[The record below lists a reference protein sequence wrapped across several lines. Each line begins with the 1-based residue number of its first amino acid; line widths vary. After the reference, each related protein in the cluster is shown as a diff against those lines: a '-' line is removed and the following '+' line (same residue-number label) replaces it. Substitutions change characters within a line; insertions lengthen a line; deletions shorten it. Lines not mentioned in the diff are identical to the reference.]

1 MTGAATVARARAS
14 VDRDAGG
21 RESLDRLTSLR
32 ALAALAVFA
41 FHVGQYNVW
50 SPAKLAGFGYAGV
63 AFFFTLSGFVLVWS
77 ARPEDSAGRFFRRR
91 FARIYPSY
99 LAVLLIACVVP
110 HVAVYRGTDA
120 GILSVTLTQA
130 WVPLDKFVFGL
141 NGVSW
146 SLSCEAAFY
155 AAFPLLLVWMTR
167 LGRRRL
173 VGLALGAYV
182 VGAIVVV
189 AATCYS
195 PGGAT
200 LAFVNPLIRLPE
212 FMLGMAAGLAFAQG
226 WRPNIDVRLPAA
238 ILALLYLAGGLLHL
252 PKPMMDPVLAPV
264 FVAVLVASAGSDVAG
279 TRSWLTRPG
288 LVYAG
293 EVSFCFYLV
302 HELVIINAAPYISG
316 PVAVVVDLVAAA
328 ILAAG
333 VHHLVELPCQRWLRP
348 GGRLEARARLI
359 RSGRRGPAAVQPS
372 QL

>member
-1 MTGAATVARARAS
+1 VASARQA
-14 VDRDAGG
+14 VDRHPG
-21 RESLDRLTSLR
+21 RRGSLDRLTSLR

-50 SPAKLAGFGYAGV
+50 YPAKLAGFGYAGV

-77 ARPEDSAGRFFRRR
+77 ARPDDNAGRFFQRR

-99 LAVLLIACVVP
+99 LAVLLVACVVP
-110 HVAVYRGTDA
+110 HVAVYRGADA

-130 WVPLDKFVFGL
+130 WVPLDKFALGL

-155 AAFPLLLVWMTR
+155 AVFPLLLAWMVG

-173 VGLALGAYV
+173 VGSMLGAYV
-182 VGAIVVV
+182 IGAVVVV
-189 AATCYS
+189 AATVYG

-200 LAFVNPLIRLPE
+200 LALVNPLIRLPE
-212 FMLGMAAGLAFAQG
+212 FMLGMAAGLAFAEG
-226 WRPNIDVRLPAA
+226 WRPRIDVRLPVA
-238 ILALLYLAGGLLHL
+238 ILVLLYLAGGLLHL

-264 FVAVLVASAGSDVAG
+264 FVAIVVASAASDAAG
-279 TRSWLTRPG
+279 TRSLLTSRA

-302 HELVIINAAPYISG
+302 HELVIINVAPYLSG
-316 PVAVVVDLVAAA
+316 PAAVAVDFVAAA
-328 ILAAG
+328 ILAAV

-348 GGRLEARARLI
+348 GGGLEERARMIRSTRPQLAHAGNSGEAR
-359 RSGRRGPAAVQPS
+359 G
-372 QL
+372 

>member
-1 MTGAATVARARAS
+1 MASARVS
-14 VDRDAGG
+14 VGGHAG
-21 RESLDRLTSLR
+21 RRISLDRLTSLR

-41 FHVGQYNVW
+41 YHVGQYNVW

-77 ARPEDSAGRFFRRR
+77 ARPDDTAGRFFQRR

-99 LAVLLIACVVP
+99 LAVLLIACIVP
-110 HVAVYRGTDA
+110 RVAVYRGTGA

-155 AAFPLLLVWMTR
+155 ALFPLLLVWITR
-167 LGRRRL
+167 LDRRRL
-173 VGLALGAYV
+173 VAWVLGAYAI
-182 VGAIVVV
+182 GAIVVV

-200 LAFVNPLIRLPE
+200 VAFVNPLIRLPE
-212 FMLGMAAGLAFAQG
+212 FMLGMAAGLAFAEG
-226 WRPNIDVRLPAA
+226 WRPNIDVRLTLA
-238 ILALLYLAGGLLHL
+238 ILVLLYLGGGLLHL
-252 PKPMMDPVLAPV
+252 PKPTMDPVLAPV
-264 FVAVLVASAGSDVAG
+264 FVAIVVASASSDVAG
-279 TRSWLTRPG
+279 TRSWLTSRG

-293 EVSFCFYLV
+293 EASFCFYLV
-302 HELVIINAAPYISG
+302 HELVIINLAPYISG
-316 PVAVVVDLVAAA
+316 PGAVVVDLVVSAM
-328 ILAAG
+328 LAAV
-333 VHHLVELPCQRWLRP
+333 VHHLIELPCQCWLRP
-348 GGRLEARARLI
+348 GGRLGARVWLPRG
-359 RSGRRGPAAVQPS
+359 GRRGREAVQPS